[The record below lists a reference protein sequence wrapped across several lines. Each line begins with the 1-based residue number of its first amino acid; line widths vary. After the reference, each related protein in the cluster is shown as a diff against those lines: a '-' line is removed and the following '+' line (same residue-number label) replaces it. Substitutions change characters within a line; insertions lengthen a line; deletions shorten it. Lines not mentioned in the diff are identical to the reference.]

1 MLPAVTGETGATRC
15 RVTTYVQRR
24 DRLMAAGL
32 CMPAVVLLIVMLMLE
47 ECSPASSG
55 TNGSPSAD
63 REAGYRALE
72 QHAWQQ
78 GLRFPKVEIRE
89 DAETGARGLF
99 VKQEAEIAA
108 GEPLVV
114 VPASFALISTHVLE
128 RLRRHSMSVVP
139 EIQALSA
146 PQLLVGRLLQVT

>member
-1 MLPAVTGETGATRC
+1 MS
-15 RVTTYVQRR
+15 
-24 DRLMAAGL
+24 AGL
-32 CMPAVVLLIVMLMLE
+32 CRPAVVLLMLMLE

-55 TNGSPSAD
+55 TNAD
-63 REAGYRALE
+63 REAAYRALE
-72 QHAWQQ
+72 RHAWQQ

-89 DAETGARGLF
+89 DAETGVRGLF

-108 GEPLVV
+108 GEPLII

-146 PQLLVGRLLQVT
+146 PQLLVGRLLQVTELKVE